1 MSLLKQRRMSE
12 RNVKKGEKQKLK
24 EKNEHHTRRGTQ
36 SKPCGSRQSRSDL
49 LKFIQYSDP

>member
-1 MSLLKQRRMSE
+1 MSE
-12 RNVKKGEKQKLK
+12 RNLKKGEKQKLK

-36 SKPCGSRQSRSDL
+36 SEPCGSRQSLSNL